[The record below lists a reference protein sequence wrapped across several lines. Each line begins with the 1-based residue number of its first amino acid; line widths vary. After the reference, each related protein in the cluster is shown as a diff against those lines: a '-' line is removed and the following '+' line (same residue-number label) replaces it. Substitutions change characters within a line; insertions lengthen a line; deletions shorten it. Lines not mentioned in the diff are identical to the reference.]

1 MGFYGKRHKPK
12 GRGELIAA
20 LDVGTTKVV
29 CFIAHIG
36 DGGRPRIVG
45 IGHQVSRGL
54 RGGAVVDMEAAET
67 AIASAVNTAE
77 QMAGETVREVLVSMA
92 GGHPS
97 SQTVGIEVDIAGHQ
111 VTEADLRQALR
122 VFQQAD
128 VPHDAELIH
137 AIPVSYALDGDRGV
151 RDPRGMY
158 GESLSVDLH
167 LVTAGIGPM
176 RNLATC
182 VQGCHL
188 EIAAFVTSPYAA
200 GLACLVDDELDL
212 GCAVIDMG
220 GGTTSIAVF
229 FDGQLVFTD
238 CVAVGGGH
246 VTTDIARGLNTPV
259 SQAERIKTL
268 FGSARVLP
276 ADEREMIDV
285 PPVGDREPGQPH
297 HVPKSLVTGIIQ
309 PRLEEIFELVRE
321 RLEASG
327 FDRVAGRSVVLT
339 GGASQLQGVRELAQT
354 ILEKQV
360 RMGRPR
366 AIAGLAESTAGP
378 AFAAVNGLI
387 GHAARH
393 HNDMAVLA
401 RLEDGSA
408 GGLLGRIG
416 GWIREYL

>member
-12 GRGELIAA
+12 GRGELVAA

-29 CFIAHIG
+29 CFIG
-36 DGGRPRIVG
+36 RVGEGGRPRIVG

-54 RGGAVVDMEAAET
+54 RGGAVIDMEAAEA
-67 AIASAVNTAE
+67 AIGSAVNAAE
-77 QMAGETVREVLVSMA
+77 QMAGETIREVLVSMA
-92 GGHPS
+92 GGHPT
-97 SQTVGIEVDIAGHQ
+97 SQTVGVEVDIAGHQ
-111 VTEADLRQALR
+111 VTDGDLRQALR
-122 VFQQAD
+122 VYHEAD
-128 VPHDAELIH
+128 LPPDTELIH
-137 AIPVSYALDGDRGV
+137 AIPVNYAIDGSRGV

-158 GESLSVDLH
+158 GETLSVDLH
-167 LVTAGIGPM
+167 LVTAGTGAM

-188 EIAAFVTSPYAA
+188 EIGAFVTSPYAA
-200 GLACLVDDELDL
+200 GLACLVEDELEL
-212 GCAVIDMG
+212 GCALIDLG

-229 FDGQLVFTD
+229 FDGHLVFTD
-238 CVAVGGGH
+238 CVAIGGVH
-246 VTTDIARGLNTPV
+246 VTNDIARGLGTPV
-259 SQAERIKTL
+259 SQAERMKTL
-268 FGSARVLP
+268 YGSAQVHP

-285 PPVGDREPGQPH
+285 PPVGDREPGQTN
-297 HVPKSLVTGIIQ
+297 HVPKSRLTRIIQ

-327 FDRVAGRSVVLT
+327 FDRVAGRNIVLT

-354 ILEKQV
+354 ILDKQV

-366 AIAGLAESTAGP
+366 PVAGLAESTAGP
-378 AFAAVNGLI
+378 AFAAANGLLA
-387 GHAARH
+387 HAARH
-393 HNDMAVLA
+393 YNDMAVLA
-401 RLEDGSA
+401 RLEDDSA